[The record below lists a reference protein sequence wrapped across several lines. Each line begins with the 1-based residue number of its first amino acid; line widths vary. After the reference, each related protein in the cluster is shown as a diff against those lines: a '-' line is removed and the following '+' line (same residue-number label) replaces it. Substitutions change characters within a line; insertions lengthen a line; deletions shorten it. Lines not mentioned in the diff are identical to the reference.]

1 MACATIRA
9 MVNRSTRFTVLGLVS
24 CLLLH
29 AQTPATAPIQATT
42 PAQSPQP
49 APTVPTP
56 AQSPQAM
63 QELGTRLATRI
74 NFIRQQDPRADHA
87 TWGMSVVDL
96 ATGSS
101 LYAENANK
109 LLQPASNTKLFT
121 TATALALLGPDYK
134 FLTTIESM
142 RRADKSGR
150 IAGDLFLV
158 GHGDPNLSGRVLPYV
173 RKTERLTPHTRILEE
188 LADEVALAGVKVVDG
203 DVVGDDSYF
212 VYERYADGWTQDD
225 LMWDYGAPV
234 SALAVNDNLV
244 FASIKPGERLGAR
257 ALLTLDPYTSY
268 YSVRNLVTTSAPGTL
283 RNIGIVREPG
293 SLEVT
298 FWGTIPMGDPGDDE
312 ALAIEDPATCNAQLF
327 RDLLQQRGIVV
338 RGKARAQHSQSW
350 QYSPPQIN
358 QPLVVPPAAT
368 PARITL
374 AQHQS
379 VPLIEDLRVINKI
392 SQNLHVEILL
402 RLIGKLHG
410 VSGSISGGLDAEGK
424 FLSEQVHIDPAELSL
439 HDGSGLSRSGLATP
453 HAFTQLLQYAYA
465 QPWAAQFRDTL
476 PVAAEDGSLS
486 TRFKGTIAADH
497 VEAKTGQLG
506 EVNSL
511 SGYAVTKLGHNIAFS
526 IILDHHTLGNTKAK
540 QMIDDIVNAILQED

>member
-1 MACATIRA
+1 MQ
-9 MVNRSTRFTVLGLVS
+9 NLG
-24 CLLLH
+24 
-29 AQTPATAPIQATT
+29 A
-42 PAQSPQP
+42 
-49 APTVPTP
+49 
-56 AQSPQAM
+56 
-63 QELGTRLATRI
+63 RLAARI
-74 NFIRQQDPRADHA
+74 NLIRQQDPRADHA
-87 TWGMSVVDL
+87 IWGISVVDL

-121 TATALALLGPDYK
+121 TATALAVVGPDYK
-134 FLTTIESM
+134 FMTTVESM
-142 RRADKSGR
+142 RRPDKSGR

-158 GHGDPNLSGRVLPYV
+158 GHGDPNLSGRVLPYAK
-173 RKTERLTPHTRILEE
+173 KTERLTPHTRVLEE
-188 LADEVALAGVKVVDG
+188 LADEVALAGVKVIDG
-203 DVVGDDSYF
+203 DIVGDDSYF

-234 SALAVNDNLV
+234 SALTVNDNLV

-283 RNIGIVREPG
+283 RNIGILREPG
-293 SLEVT
+293 SLDVT
-298 FWGTIPMGDPGDDE
+298 FWGTIPLGDPGDDE
-312 ALAIEDPATCNAQLF
+312 ALAIEDPATCNAQFF
-327 RDLLQQRGIVV
+327 RDLLLQHGIIV
-338 RGKARAQHSQSW
+338 RGKARAQHSEPW
-350 QYSPPQIN
+350 QYPPPQNN
-358 QPLVVPPAAT
+358 QPLVVPAAT
-368 PARITL
+368 APARMIL

-392 SQNLHVEILL
+392 SQNLHVEIML

-410 VSGSISGGLDAEGK
+410 VSGSVSGGLDAENK
-424 FLSEQVHIDPAELSL
+424 FLSEQVHIDPAEIAL

-486 TRFKGTIAADH
+486 TRFKGTFAADH

-511 SGYAVTKLGHNIAFS
+511 SGYAVTKQGHNIAFS
-526 IILDHHTLGNTKAK
+526 IIINHHTLGNTKAK
-540 QMIDDIVNAILQED
+540 QMIDDIVNAILEED

>member
-1 MACATIRA
+1 MVNLFLSLIAAGLLSSFLFLDGQTATI
-9 MVNRSTRFTVLGLVS
+9 SPT
-24 CLLLH
+24 
-29 AQTPATAPIQATT
+29 QTTAPGPSAPGATL
-42 PAQSPQP
+42 PA
-49 APTVPTP
+49 V
-56 AQSPQAM
+56 SPQAL
-63 QELGTRLATRI
+63 QDLGTRLATRI
-74 NFIRQQDPRADHA
+74 NFIRQQDPRADHS
-87 TWGMSVVDL
+87 TWGISVVDL
-96 ATGSS
+96 ATGNS

-121 TATALALLGPDYK
+121 TATALALLGSNYK
-134 FLTTIESM
+134 FITTVESV
-142 RRADKSGR
+142 RRADRNGH
-150 IAGDLFLV
+150 IPGDLYLV

-173 RKTERLTPHTRILEE
+173 KKTERLTPHTRILEE

-234 SALAVNDNLV
+234 SALTVNDNLV

-257 ALLTLDPYTSY
+257 ALLTLDPYPSY

-283 RNIGIVREPG
+283 RNIGILREPG

-298 FWGTIPMGDPGDDE
+298 FWGTIPMGDAGDDE
-312 ALAIEDPATCNAQLF
+312 ALAIEEPATCNAQFFL
-327 RDLLQQRGIVV
+327 DLLQQRGIVV
-338 RGKARAQHSQSW
+338 RGKARALHSQPW
-350 QYSPPQIN
+350 QYPPPQIN
-358 QPLVVPPAAT
+358 QPLVAPAAPA
-368 PARITL
+368 PARLML

-379 VPLIEDLRVINKI
+379 LPLIEDVRVINKI

-402 RLIGKLHG
+402 RLIGKLNG
-410 VSGSISGGLDAEGK
+410 VSGSLSGGLDAEQK
-424 FLSEQVHIDPAELSL
+424 FLTEQVHIDPAELSL

-453 HAFTQLLQYAYA
+453 HAFTQLLQYAYV
-465 QPWAAQFRDTL
+465 QPWGAQFRDTL

-486 TRFKGTIAADH
+486 TRFRGTIAADH
-497 VEAKTGQLG
+497 LQAKTGQLG

-540 QMIDDIVNAILQED
+540 QMIDDIVTAILQED